1 MTDIISLPI
10 SDWNQRCTAAE
21 QELAIDALERGSVL
35 LFPQLGFPLQ
45 DGEDRLLSPATA
57 GKSKNVSLDPA
68 SGTLRVS
75 GIDEAERARL
85 QGLMMRFVLA
95 TRTLLGN
102 VLPRYTPGLQ
112 QARTSFR
119 PVEVAG
125 RPTSWR
131 KDDTRLHVD
140 GFPSSPT
147 QGRRILRVF
156 ANINPQ
162 GKLRQWRLGDSFEAV
177 ARRFLPSLPHPV
189 WGASRL
195 LELAHITKG
204 RRTAYDHFML
214 QLHDRMKA
222 DPDYQAQAQQSVYE
236 FRAGSTWIVFT
247 DQVPHAAM
255 QGQYALEQTYYLP
268 VDCMRDPSLA
278 PLRVLERL
286 MHRELAR

>member
-1 MTDIISLPI
+1 MIDIISLPI

-21 QELAIDALERGSVL
+21 QELAIDALERGGVL
-35 LFPQLGFPLQ
+35 LFPQLGFPLH
-45 DGEDRLLSPATA
+45 DGEDRLLSPAIA

-68 SGTLRVS
+68 SGTLRAS
-75 GIDEAERARL
+75 GVDEAEHTRL
-85 QGLMMRFVLA
+85 QGLMTRFVLA

-102 VLPRYTPGLQ
+102 VLPRYAPGLQ
-112 QARTSFR
+112 QGRTSFR

-156 ANINPQ
+156 TNINPHGQ
-162 GKLRQWRLGDSFEAV
+162 MRRWRLGDSFEGV
-177 ARRFLPSLPHPV
+177 ARRFLSSLPGPV
-189 WGASRL
+189 WGAGRF
-195 LELAHITKG
+195 LEWAGITKG

-222 DPDYQAQAQQSVYE
+222 DGAYQSEAPQSVHE
-236 FRAGSTWIVFT
+236 FRPGSTWIVFT
-247 DQVPHAAM
+247 DQVSHAAM
-255 QGQYALEQTYYLP
+255 QGQYALEQTFYLP
-268 VDCMRDPSLA
+268 VGCMRDPSLA

-286 MHRELAR
+286 LHRELAR

>member
-1 MTDIISLPI
+1 MTNILSLPI
-10 SDWNQRCTAAE
+10 SDWNQRCTPAE
-21 QELAIDALERGSVL
+21 QELATDALERGSVL

-45 DGEDRLLSPATA
+45 EGEDRLLSPATA

-68 SGTLRVS
+68 SGTLRAS
-75 GIDEAERARL
+75 GVDEAERARL
-85 QGLMMRFVLA
+85 QGLMRRFVLA

-147 QGRRILRVF
+147 QGKRILRVF
-156 ANINPQ
+156 TNINPHGQ
-162 GKLRQWRLGDSFEAV
+162 LRQWRLGDSFEGV
-177 ARRFLPSLPHPV
+177 ARRFLPSIPDPV

-195 LELAHITKG
+195 LEWAGVTKG

-222 DPDYQAQAQQSVYE
+222 DSAYQLEAPQCVHE

-247 DQVPHAAM
+247 DQVSHAAM
-255 QGQYALEQTYYLP
+255 QGQHALEQTFYLP
-268 VDCMRDPSLA
+268 VDRMRDPSLA

-286 MHRELAR
+286 LNRELA